1 VSRAGISNE
10 AVQIESKL
18 REHLH
23 VNTDGDLINKIA
35 KNAMIHIEE
44 HKVEITNFK
53 KSKKDLDTV
62 IKNDKNGLDTVTKE
76 RDDGKREKE
85 QLQAEYNLLEQEGD
99 ELKK

>member
-1 VSRAGISNE
+1 
-10 AVQIESKL
+10 
-18 REHLH
+18 LH